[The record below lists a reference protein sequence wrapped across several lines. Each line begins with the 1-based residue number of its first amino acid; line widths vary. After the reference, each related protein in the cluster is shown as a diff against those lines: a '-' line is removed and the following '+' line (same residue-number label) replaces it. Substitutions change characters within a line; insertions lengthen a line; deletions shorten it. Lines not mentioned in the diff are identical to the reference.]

1 MNKLKLVAIRKG
13 FEFATKKSNKS
24 LVSVA
29 CVEKSCKWRV
39 RVIKYISSNA
49 FRITKYE
56 PNHSCD
62 LRSISGRHMHAST
75 NVIAEFIKE
84 RFREGKCPIPKE
96 IMNIVSI
103 ELGCDVSYWTCWK
116 AKQLAQNMIWGT
128 PEHGYAA
135 LEAYQY
141 EIEKA
146 NEDSF
151 TALDV
156 QDGRFLYFFVAY
168 GPCIRGF
175 KNIRN
180 VLAMDGTFLTGQ
192 FGGVMLIA
200 SGQDSENQIYPI
212 AWAVVNS
219 ENDLSWTW
227 FFRQL
232 LNVVPN
238 TNELSIISDRN
249 ASIKKAIARVYDQ
262 AHHGVCI
269 RHLGENI
276 RTKFHAGSSIL
287 GLYYDASNAY
297 RVEEFNEYLEEI
309 RRKGYDNVIEYLKND
324 VGFERWSRVHFPG
337 RRYDVMTS
345 NIVESVN
352 ARLVIEREFPIVA
365 LFNAIQRML
374 CRWFHERRGLTLC
387 TRYGQDA
394 RVNINGKICS
404 CKVWDLQQLPCAH
417 ALATLKAQRLPD
429 YGERVYNLCSPYYS
443 AEFHWL
449 AYSEIIN
456 PVPPEEQ

>member
-1 MNKLKLVAIRKG
+1 MIGTHHSYIFSDGSGFHKGYRFLNKEFVVNKLKLVAIGKG

-29 CVEKSCKWRV
+29 CVEKNCKWRV
-39 RVIKYISSNA
+39 RVVKYISSNA

-62 LRSISGRHMHAST
+62 LRSISGRHRHASAS
-75 NVIAEFIKE
+75 VIAEFIKE

-128 PEHGYAA
+128 PEHGYAT
-135 LEAYQY
+135 LEAYRY

-151 TALDV
+151 TALEV
-156 QDGRFLYFFVAY
+156 QDGRFLYFFVSY

-180 VLAMDGTFLTGQ
+180 VLVVDGTFLTGQ

-200 SGQDSENQIYPI
+200 SGQDSENQIYPT
-212 AWAVVNS
+212 AWAVVNL

-249 ASIKKAIARVYDQ
+249 ASIKKAIATVYDQ
-262 AHHGVCI
+262 AHHGVCT

-276 RTKFHAGSSIL
+276 RTNFHAGSSIL
-287 GLYYDASNAY
+287 GLYYDASNR
-297 RVEEFNEYLEEI
+297 RV
-309 RRKGYDNVIEYLKND
+309 
-324 VGFERWSRVHFPG
+324 
-337 RRYDVMTS
+337 
-345 NIVESVN
+345 
-352 ARLVIEREFPIVA
+352 
-365 LFNAIQRML
+365 Q
-374 CRWFHERRGLTLC
+374 
-387 TRYGQDA
+387 
-394 RVNINGKICS
+394 
-404 CKVWDLQQLPCAH
+404 
-417 ALATLKAQRLPD
+417 
-429 YGERVYNLCSPYYS
+429 
-443 AEFHWL
+443 
-449 AYSEIIN
+449 
-456 PVPPEEQ
+456 